1 MLQVQITDYCVRE
14 LKEFIDVIVIIMLL
28 TKMYCLLFIEF
39 EPNVEYVEFTIPSD
53 FPFQLRKY
61 LPNIH
66 FSPHDVL
73 DDEGI
78 R

>member
-1 MLQVQITDYCVRE
+1 
-14 LKEFIDVIVIIMLL
+14 
-28 TKMYCLLFIEF
+28 MYCLLSVEF
-39 EPNVEYVEFTIPSD
+39 EANVEYVEFTIPSD

-61 LPNIH
+61 IPNIH

-78 R
+78 RFVERHDNTKYSPSGQYVASSFLFVRH